1 MAERGRNWTDE
12 EISALLA
19 IWSEDRIQRQLLG
32 TIRNATVF
40 RTISNKMQ
48 ERGHVR
54 DPKQCREK
62 IKALKKKYKEAADSL
77 HRSGVGIESDDDLDD
92 HEIFVGFKWFEA
104 LHAVMRTRAVVSPPA
119 LLDTSASERSTL
131 SSLDLQDQ
139 VEPEEEQQAEEE
151 ETQISEPV
159 IASST
164 VGTQAQLES
173 DQPGPS
179 GSSASGTTAVGGSE
193 RDDTIPGPSN
203 REDAV
208 AGPRKK
214 KRKTTKVEKMENTI
228 NVLYEKFS
236 TQQERARK
244 EAREMEA
251 RRIELEERQAQREEE
266 RDTQFLMLMREM
278 FSSTRQSTVPQP
290 EVTPLPPYG
299 YPPMYTFSSPPEEDQ
314 Q

>member
-1 MAERGRNWTDE
+1 
-12 EISALLA
+12 
-19 IWSEDRIQRQLLG
+19 
-32 TIRNATVF
+32 
-40 RTISNKMQ
+40 
-48 ERGHVR
+48 
-54 DPKQCREK
+54 
-62 IKALKKKYKEAADSL
+62 
-77 HRSGVGIESDDDLDD
+77 
-92 HEIFVGFKWFEA
+92 
-104 LHAVMRTRAVVSPPA
+104 MRTRAVVSPPA

-151 ETQISEPV
+151 ETQISEPA

-208 AGPRKK
+208 AGPRK
-214 KRKTTKVEKMENTI
+214 RKTTKVEKMENTMK
-228 NVLYEKFS
+228 VLHEMFS

-266 RDTQFLMLMREM
+266 IDTQFLMLMHEM
-278 FSSTRQSTVPQP
+278 SSSTRQSAVPQP
-290 EVTPLPPYG
+290 AVAPPSSIWLPTNVHLFFATRRRPAI
-299 YPPMYTFSSPPEEDQ
+299 TV
-314 Q
+314 